1 VEIDEALTSYLLSY
15 SGLTALIGRRIYSD
29 SAAQSISLT
38 DGPTVVYDLIS
49 EETTDTFVQQTTE
62 LTGDTFQFSAWA
74 TTRKVADSVARQIKK
89 AFKNYS
95 GVMGGESGVTVN
107 AILQISKSK
116 DSTETPKLFRT
127 AYEFQ
132 IWYQEV

>member
-1 VEIDEALTSYLLSY
+1 MEIDEALKAYLLSC
-15 SGLTALIGRRIYSD
+15 SGLTALIGRRLYPD

-127 AYEFQ
+127 MYEFQ

>member
-1 VEIDEALTSYLLSY
+1 MEIDEALTAYLLSC
-15 SGLTALIGRRIYSD
+15 SGLTALIGRRLYSD

-38 DGPTVVYDLIS
+38 DGPTLVYDLIS

-74 TTRKVADSVARQIKK
+74 TTRKVADSTARQIKK

-127 AYEFQ
+127 MYEFQ